1 MRMKV
6 IEKIVK
12 NIIKSHALHRIKK
25 AIEREKQKNPWN
37 FQRIDVWMH

>member
-25 AIEREKQKNPWN
+25 AIEREKQKNP
-37 FQRIDVWMH
+37 